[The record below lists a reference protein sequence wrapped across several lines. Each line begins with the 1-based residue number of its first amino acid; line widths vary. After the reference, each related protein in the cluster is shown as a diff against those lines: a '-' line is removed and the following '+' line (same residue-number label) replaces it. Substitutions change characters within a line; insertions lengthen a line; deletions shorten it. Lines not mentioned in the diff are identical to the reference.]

1 MAFLPTEKRP
11 TTKQQTQAQQV
22 ELIVKAHGF
31 DPGVY
36 QFVPNNGVT
45 RKEGSI
51 ANGTVKGSFIINKKD
66 SDNNPIIFYHD
77 DYPNEKQ
84 WHRVCATFGFK
95 YHNINDIDAFVINT
109 DGTIEVIVSIVTPTT
124 EI

>member
-1 MAFLPTEKRP
+1 MAFLPAEKKP
-11 TTKQQTQAQQV
+11 VKQQTQTQQV

-31 DPGVY
+31 DPGIY

-51 ANGTVKGSFIINKKD
+51 INGTVKGSFIINKKD
-66 SDNNPIIFYHD
+66 NNSEPIVFYHD
-77 DYPNEKQ
+77 DYPNDKQ
-84 WHRVCATFGFK
+84 WHRVCGTFGFK
-95 YHNINDIDAFVINT
+95 YHNINDIDAFIINPN
-109 DGTIEVIVSIVTPTT
+109 GTIEVVISIQTPKE

>member
-1 MAFLPTEKRP
+1 MAFISSDKKPSNVQSQSEQI
-11 TTKQQTQAQQV
+11 QQ
-22 ELIVKAHGF
+22 LVKARGF

-36 QFVPNNGVT
+36 NFVPNNGVLN

-51 ANGTVKGSFIINKKD
+51 INGTVKGSFTIERTTD
-66 SDNNPIIFYHD
+66 SPRLAFYRE

-95 YHNINDIDAFVINT
+95 YHNINDIDAFIIKPNG
-109 DGTIEVIVSIVTPTT
+109 DIEVVVAIVTPTS
-124 EI
+124 EP